1 MGFLRKVGRKIKKG
15 VKKLFSSK
23 IGAFLGSIALSMIM
37 GPVISRAFNGI
48 KGALTGTGATAGQ
61 AVSTAQAG
69 VTSAEAGVA
78 AAEAAKQA
86 TVSLATDAGAKLT
99 TDQILAGETLQSVA
113 SKEVAGK
120 ALTKEGIKTAFTN
133 STAASRKAMQSA
145 IQAGNTVD
153 FTNVLTQG
161 TASGT
166 IPLNISDTVTGSLN
180 NINNYIETGDMF
192 TEKVRGIEAFTQDAI
207 ANINLTSAKKQLT
220 EAQATLKTAETT
232 PLFGDK
238 KLRADIKEN
247 FTGVKEFAKDP
258 FGKTKEYVGED
269 FIPDVAR
276 SLGQQYVMG
285 ALQGEPVD
293 EGGYGRI
300 PSVGSFEP
308 AQSSYMATVQSQI
321 PNLPANINF
330 QDMSNRYLSFGTLSP
345 QFIRDTQAYLAA
357 TVPGR

>member
-1 MGFLRKVGRKIKKG
+1 MGWLRKVGRKIKKG

-23 IGAFLGSIALSMIM
+23 IGAFIGSIALSMIM

-48 KGALTGTGATAGQ
+48 KGVFTGTGATAGQ
-61 AVSTAQAG
+61 AVSTAQVG

-120 ALTKEGIKTAFTN
+120 ALTKEGIKTAFTS
-133 STAASRKAMQSA
+133 STAASRRAMQSA
-145 IQAGNTVD
+145 IQAGNPVD

-166 IPLNISDTVTGSLN
+166 IPLNISDSVTGSLN

-192 TEKVRGIEAFTQDAI
+192 TEKVTGIEAFTKDAA
-207 ANINLTSAKKQLT
+207 ANVNLTSAKKQLT

-238 KLRADIKEN
+238 KLGADIKEN

-258 FGKTKEYVGED
+258 FGKTKEYVGEE
-269 FIPDVAR
+269 FIPDVISSA
-276 SLGQQYVMG
+276 GKQYVMG
-285 ALQGEPVD
+285 ALQGEPEQPFYSKGVQD
-293 EGGYGRI
+293 
-300 PSVGSFEP
+300 VGSFEP
-308 AQSSYMATVQSQI
+308 AQASYMAEVQTQM
-321 PNLPANINF
+321 PNLQTTNF
-330 QDMSNRYLSFGTLSP
+330 QQLNQSLLYGTLSP
-345 QFIRDTQAYLAA
+345 QFLIGQAQYS
-357 TVPGR
+357 